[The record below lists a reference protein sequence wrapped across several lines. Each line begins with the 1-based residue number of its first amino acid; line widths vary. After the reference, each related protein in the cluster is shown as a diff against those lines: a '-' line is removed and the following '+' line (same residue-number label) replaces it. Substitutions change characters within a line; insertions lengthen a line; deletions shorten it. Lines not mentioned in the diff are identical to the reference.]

1 MKKAGLIIV
10 LFFCSCYLAAED
22 TVTEKEP
29 ASSGNRFVFNIE
41 YRQSTGLI
49 PSLDLLWHYNDTFF
63 SSIYGNY
70 YNESEKKKLTGF
82 DESKY
87 SVHAA
92 TLRAGADILGFYMMT
107 SPLFLSL
114 SFGGEYKRISREE
127 FGYFVL
133 DENYVIF
140 QNDVKMDTFFPFL
153 KFISGAKGT
162 FCNNRFELSFFPSYF
177 LHLSQD
183 IFFRPLI
190 KNGENISSSK
200 WQKPAV
206 EILNDLIIPI
216 SSSAILVRASFLAW
230 SANYDLRVLEVN
242 ESEYYFGKKTV
253 KQTFLEYSI
262 SANLI
267 LPFEI
272 SGGVKPFLG
281 IGYSGLTS
289 YSSGNKD
296 STDKYLFNFG
306 VYY

>member
-1 MKKAGLIIV
+1 MRKT
-10 LFFCSCYLAAED
+10 LFVIAMTIFFSYLRAED
-22 TVTEKEP
+22 SASETE
-29 ASSGNRFVFNIE
+29 SSGLSNRFVFNIE

-70 YNESEKKKLTGF
+70 YIESEKKKLTGF
-82 DESKY
+82 DESRY

-92 TLRAGADILGFYMMT
+92 TLRAGADIIGFYMMT

-114 SFGGEYKRISREE
+114 SFGGEYKKISREE

-140 QNDVKMDTFFPFL
+140 QNDVKMNTFFPFI
-153 KFISGAKGT
+153 KFILGAGGA
-162 FCNNRFELSFFPSYF
+162 FSSNRLELSFFPSYF

-190 KNGENISSSK
+190 KNREDVSSSR

-216 SSSAILVRASFLAW
+216 SSAAILVRASFLAW

-289 YSSGNKD
+289 YSSGDKN